1 MPPPAHSTH
10 LMASSHT
17 VLNAP
22 PAGPAPGAIALAG
35 ALLVCGL
42 LALHLLL
49 RGPHYPFMPDS
60 ASYIQLARSLAD
72 LAPAGAPVPAYQPS
86 PLFPIGF
93 PALLSVFAH
102 AGLDPR
108 EAAPL
113 LGSLSS
119 LLLPPLIVQAF
130 RHALGST
137 TAVAIAFIATLS
149 PGLLWLAGYG
159 LTDLPACALSLA
171 AAGCL
176 LSGRSAGHYVAAGL
190 LAGAGYALRNAQLAL
205 IAALGLLMLYRML
218 THSGGFG
225 PALRGAALFAA
236 GAALPL
242 TPVLFY
248 NFWTFGSLHPY
259 SMGPSTV
266 GVLDNLRTYV
276 QEFIYD
282 ASGFRDAGVRL
293 AWTVPG
299 LLACLLAAA
308 AYVRTLIRAW
318 SGMSPAGRELWVLTA
333 GYAVA
338 GAAIVIAARSRYEWG
353 EFISTR
359 HTLQILPFALAA
371 WLVVPLRTPVGR
383 RLRTL
388 ALLLLCASHTVFALR
403 LDPQLELQQARG
415 QTAREVIAA
424 GRPLLC
430 PPHDGAQRLSNW
442 AYLFEIECAAPI
454 RQFSLKA
461 LGTHEA
467 TFGQLVTSLRSA
479 AAATPAGG
487 ALLAMYPGRAWVSA
501 DNLRFSAE
509 ELDAIRATGWTVR
522 QADGHAFIAHRD

>member
-149 PGLLWLAGYG
+149 PGVLWLAGYG

-171 AAGCL
+171 TAGCL
-176 LSGRSAGHYVAAGL
+176 LSGRSAKHCLAAGL

-205 IAALGLLMLYRML
+205 FAALGLLLIYRVL
-218 THSGGFG
+218 TDPAGRR
-225 PALRGAALFAA
+225 PALRSAVLFAA

-242 TPVLFY
+242 APVLVY
-248 NFWTFGSLHPY
+248 NALTFGTLHPY
-259 SMGPSTV
+259 AMAPSTV
-266 GVLDNLRTYV
+266 GVVDNLRTFL
-276 QEFIYD
+276 QEFVYD
-282 ASGFRDAGVRL
+282 ATGYREAGVWL

-299 LLACLLAAA
+299 LLLCLLAAA
-308 AYVRTLIRAW
+308 AHIRALCRAW
-318 SGMSPAGRELWVLTA
+318 SGMSDVQRELWVLA
-333 GYAVA
+333 AAYAAA
-338 GAAIVIAARSRYEWG
+338 GAVVVIAARSRYEWG

-371 WLVVPLRTPVGR
+371 WLVLPLQGR
-383 RLRTL
+383 IAGRLRTA
-388 ALLLLCASHTVFALR
+388 ALVLLCAGHAVFAMR

-424 GRPLLC
+424 GRLLMC
-430 PPHDGAQRLSNW
+430 PPHHGVQRLSNW
-442 AYLFEIECAAPI
+442 AYVFEIECAAPV

-461 LGTHEA
+461 LDTREA
-467 TFGQLVTSLRSA
+467 TFARLVAGLHA
-479 AAATPAGG
+479 AADAAPARG
-487 ALLAMYPGRAWVSA
+487 ALIAMYPGRAWLSA
-501 DNLRFSAE
+501 DNLRFTAE
-509 ELDAIRATGWTVR
+509 EVDAITAAGWTVR
-522 QADGHAFIAHRD
+522 QADGRAFIAVQP

>member
-1 MPPPAHSTH
+1 MRT
-10 LMASSHT
+10 T
-17 VLNAP
+17 
-22 PAGPAPGAIALAG
+22 ALAG
-35 ALLVCGL
+35 TVLLCGL

-60 ASYIQLARSLAD
+60 ASYIQLARSIAD
-72 LAPAGAPVPAYQPS
+72 LAPGGAPVPAYQPN

-93 PALLSVFAH
+93 PALLSVLARI
-102 AGLDPR
+102 GVDPR
-108 EAAPL
+108 DAAPL

-119 LLLPPLIVQAF
+119 LLVPLLVLLTF
-130 RHALGST
+130 RRALGDAT
-137 TAVAIAFIATLS
+137 ALAVAFLATLS

-176 LSGRSAGHYVAAGL
+176 LSGRSARHCLAAGL

-205 IAALGLLMLYRML
+205 IGALGLLMLYRML
-218 THSGGFG
+218 AHPGGFR

-242 TPVLFY
+242 APVLLY
-248 NFWTFGSLHPY
+248 NAWTFGSLHPY

-276 QEFIYD
+276 QEIIYD
-282 ASGFRDAGVRL
+282 ASGFRDAGVQL

-299 LLACLLAAA
+299 LLVCLLAVAT
-308 AYVRTLIRAW
+308 YVRTLCRAW
-318 SGMSPAGRELWVLTA
+318 PGMSDVQRELWVLA
-333 GYAVA
+333 AAYAVA
-338 GAAIVIAARSRYEWG
+338 GAVIVIAARSRYEWG

-371 WLVVPLRTPVGR
+371 WLVVPLQTAVAR
-383 RLRTL
+383 RLRTA

-403 LDPQLELQQARG
+403 LDPQLDLQQARG
-415 QTAREVIAA
+415 QTAREVITA

-430 PPHDGAQRLSNW
+430 APHDGTQRLSNW
-442 AYLFEIECAAPI
+442 AYLFEIECAAPVQ
-454 RQFSLKA
+454 QFSLKA
-461 LGTHEA
+461 LDTHDA
-467 TFGQLVTSLRSA
+467 TFSQLVAGLRKA
-479 AAATPAGG
+479 ADATPAGG
-487 ALLAMYPGRAWVSA
+487 ALLAMYPGRAWLSA
-501 DNLRFSAE
+501 DNLRFSTDE
-509 ELDAIRATGWTVR
+509 VEAIRAAGWTVR
-522 QADGHAFIAHRD
+522 QADGHAFIAVRE